1 MLKYTKNGFLLR
13 LLGGISYSDCEYSLN
28 YCERLSPPLLQHRC
42 KAQQS
47 GKHWPYQHISTPTP
61 AQPQLEKNEYWQK
74 KKKNTNGQSEKLH
87 RDFINPFQLVFK
99 KQTWK
104 VVFIAMSHN
113 LATNLC
119 VGGNEA
125 TPRHPF
131 ALNLSIK
138 EEIKL
143 TWDAK

>member
-1 MLKYTKNGFLLR
+1 MNPFR
-13 LLGGISYSDCEYSLN
+13 
-28 YCERLSPPLLQHRC
+28 RLSYNIG
-42 KAQQS
+42 A
-47 GKHWPYQHISTPTP
+47 KHNKVESTDRINIFRP
-61 AQPQLEKNEYWQK
+61 QPQPSHNLRKMNIDR

-143 TWDAK
+143 T